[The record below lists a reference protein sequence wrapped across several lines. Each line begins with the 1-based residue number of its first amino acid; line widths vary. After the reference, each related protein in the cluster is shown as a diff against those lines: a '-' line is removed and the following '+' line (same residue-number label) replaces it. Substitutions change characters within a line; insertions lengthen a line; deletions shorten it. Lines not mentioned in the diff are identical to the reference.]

1 MKNRRT
7 PLGSSGWETAL
18 RFSILLLHMTPL
30 FTHDTSSFLS
40 AVAARRDIE
49 GGSSLLF
56 NATWLN
62 SSTSA
67 LRRVAFK
74 SALPGEATGI
84 PRAQVLVRK
93 PREVEE
99 PGSGIPG
106 EYGTSA
112 STPDFSAHLSEVE
125 QLPATAVGGMGAG
138 LPTRSGSRAQGRA
151 QLDFKEEDTEESA
164 PHWQSKILK
173 ADGSVLALDQVQPSA
188 LVPTQHPL
196 HVLGSPGDGQV
207 INVGFYKP
215 DQGHQIDTPPP
226 PHPQELQ
233 SRDPTSW
240 TSDFYDYLSPDYS
253 ITEVYPDEA
262 LPTPVYME
270 DENVSSKRQPFAPE
284 HGMSSYNPA
293 GPVGSVDAED
303 GSACLPGFMRRNG
316 TCQSPCDSSSSYCFN
331 GGQCYTTGA
340 GAFCSCNLQNY
351 TWSKGTRCESV
362 ITDFQVM
369 CFVVGGVSATVL
381 LLFMVIVFFSKRLH
395 LLKMENR
402 RLRKRRSRPQSEQH
416 IDTFSLSTAADGSQ
430 ANKTMSQYTWEC
442 KSKEELSGED
452 TCFFKRRTGSCQHQ
466 DQRTRHKAKS
476 TSTINQHQKAD
487 DTGKQEE
494 PVQTPTKEDEALN
507 IQNSLTP
514 KDEDSKAS
522 CEDAEEGVATIDLEL
537 LLPKEVEM
545 HPESSPQHHP
555 NVSLCKIPQKSP
567 VLHRPPG
574 RSGQG
579 RPLSQVYPRRG
590 SEPGYSPVSTRSLP
604 HLHLSTA
611 SPHLE
616 KPSTP

>member
-1 MKNRRT
+1 
-7 PLGSSGWETAL
+7 
-18 RFSILLLHMTPL
+18 
-30 FTHDTSSFLS
+30 
-40 AVAARRDIE
+40 
-49 GGSSLLF
+49 
-56 NATWLN
+56 
-62 SSTSA
+62 
-67 LRRVAFK
+67 
-74 SALPGEATGI
+74 
-84 PRAQVLVRK
+84 
-93 PREVEE
+93 
-99 PGSGIPG
+99 
-106 EYGTSA
+106 
-112 STPDFSAHLSEVE
+112 
-125 QLPATAVGGMGAG
+125 MGAG

-402 RLRKRRSRPQSEQH
+402 RLRKRRFVNVYTHTPPLMHS
-416 IDTFSLSTAADGSQ
+416 ILA
-430 ANKTMSQYTWEC
+430 KTMSQYTWE
-442 KSKEELSGED
+442 SIRAL
-452 TCFFKRRTGSCQHQ
+452 
-466 DQRTRHKAKS
+466 
-476 TSTINQHQKAD
+476 
-487 DTGKQEE
+487 
-494 PVQTPTKEDEALN
+494 VQTPTKEDEALN

-522 CEDAEEGVATIDLEL
+522 CEDAEEV
-537 LLPKEVEM
+537 K
-545 HPESSPQHHP
+545 
-555 NVSLCKIPQKSP
+555 SLQNNIM
-567 VLHRPPG
+567 
-574 RSGQG
+574 
-579 RPLSQVYPRRG
+579 
-590 SEPGYSPVSTRSLP
+590 
-604 HLHLSTA
+604 
-611 SPHLE
+611 
-616 KPSTP
+616 

>member
-402 RLRKRRSRPQSEQH
+402 RLRKRSRSRPQSEQH

-430 ANKTMSQYTWEC
+430 AN
-442 KSKEELSGED
+442 
-452 TCFFKRRTGSCQHQ
+452 
-466 DQRTRHKAKS
+466 
-476 TSTINQHQKAD
+476 D

>member
-1 MKNRRT
+1 
-7 PLGSSGWETAL
+7 
-18 RFSILLLHMTPL
+18 
-30 FTHDTSSFLS
+30 
-40 AVAARRDIE
+40 
-49 GGSSLLF
+49 
-56 NATWLN
+56 
-62 SSTSA
+62 
-67 LRRVAFK
+67 
-74 SALPGEATGI
+74 
-84 PRAQVLVRK
+84 
-93 PREVEE
+93 REVEE

-138 LPTRSGSRAQGRA
+138 LPTRSGSRA
-151 QLDFKEEDTEESA
+151 
-164 PHWQSKILK
+164 
-173 ADGSVLALDQVQPSA
+173 QVQPSA

-402 RLRKRRSRPQSEQH
+402 RLRKRSRSRPQSEQH

-430 ANKTMSQYTWEC
+430 ANVRKPCDSLPNSSPAHT
-442 KSKEELSGED
+442 L
-452 TCFFKRRTGSCQHQ
+452 
-466 DQRTRHKAKS
+466 
-476 TSTINQHQKAD
+476 
-487 DTGKQEE
+487 EE

-522 CEDAEEGVATIDLEL
+522 CEDAEEV
-537 LLPKEVEM
+537 K
-545 HPESSPQHHP
+545 
-555 NVSLCKIPQKSP
+555 SLQNNIM
-567 VLHRPPG
+567 
-574 RSGQG
+574 
-579 RPLSQVYPRRG
+579 
-590 SEPGYSPVSTRSLP
+590 
-604 HLHLSTA
+604 
-611 SPHLE
+611 
-616 KPSTP
+616 

>member
-1 MKNRRT
+1 
-7 PLGSSGWETAL
+7 
-18 RFSILLLHMTPL
+18 
-30 FTHDTSSFLS
+30 
-40 AVAARRDIE
+40 
-49 GGSSLLF
+49 
-56 NATWLN
+56 
-62 SSTSA
+62 
-67 LRRVAFK
+67 
-74 SALPGEATGI
+74 
-84 PRAQVLVRK
+84 
-93 PREVEE
+93 
-99 PGSGIPG
+99 
-106 EYGTSA
+106 
-112 STPDFSAHLSEVE
+112 
-125 QLPATAVGGMGAG
+125 MGAG

-402 RLRKRRSRPQSEQH
+402 RLRKRSRSRPQSEQH

-430 ANKTMSQYTWEC
+430 ANVRKPCDSLPNSSPAHTLAYYDNIICQKTMSQYTWE
-442 KSKEELSGED
+442 SIRAL
-452 TCFFKRRTGSCQHQ
+452 
-466 DQRTRHKAKS
+466 
-476 TSTINQHQKAD
+476 
-487 DTGKQEE
+487 
-494 PVQTPTKEDEALN
+494 VQTPTKEDEALN

-522 CEDAEEGVATIDLEL
+522 CEDAEEV
-537 LLPKEVEM
+537 K
-545 HPESSPQHHP
+545 
-555 NVSLCKIPQKSP
+555 SLQNNIM
-567 VLHRPPG
+567 
-574 RSGQG
+574 
-579 RPLSQVYPRRG
+579 
-590 SEPGYSPVSTRSLP
+590 
-604 HLHLSTA
+604 
-611 SPHLE
+611 
-616 KPSTP
+616 